1 MKHFYGMR
9 LRGFSPGCQP
19 MKGFVE
25 RIDDNT
31 GKYHD
36 ILVYDRKLTVKE
48 QIDYE
53 LDELDPTAVRLKGYQ
68 DRTSYLAEYHKKN
81 IKQFKVA
88 INRKTEA
95 DMMAHLEA
103 MPNIQ
108 GYIKELIRKD
118 MEQKQ

>member
-25 RIDDNT
+25 RVDDNAN
-31 GKYHD
+31 KYLD
-36 ILVYDRKLTVKE
+36 ILVYDRRLTVKE

-68 DRTSYLAEYHKKN
+68 DRANYLAEYHKKN
-81 IKQFKVA
+81 IRSFKL
-88 INRKTEA
+88 NMNHKTES
-95 DMMAHLEA
+95 DMIAYLEA